1 MSDTAL
7 RVCPSASRSQ
17 TKLSSGTVTRW
28 PPALKG
34 IPSMRVCPRSHAQ
47 RCLFTSTLVRSMPAG
62 RCQSMIAA
70 SPCRSIAPPQ
80 AGQIIGAAS
89 AVTSSPG
96 TVRTVTAVGH
106 GFLYV
111 PKSTT
116 SRSSRGAPV
125 CTNPS
130 SCDGSTRK
138 PESAS
143 PSPSSDATAV

>member
-1 MSDTAL
+1 
-7 RVCPSASRSQ
+7 
-17 TKLSSGTVTRW
+17 
-28 PPALKG
+28 
-34 IPSMRVCPRSHAQ
+34 MR
-47 RCLFTSTLVRSMPAG
+47 LFRGEVVDNDDFAREIVGEMQK
-62 RCQSMIAA
+62 CQSMIAA

-143 PSPSSDATAV
+143 PSPSSDATAA